1 MNTITEWL
9 AAIPR
14 PDESAM
20 SRARE
25 HIDGLLKPPGSLG
38 VWKRWRFS
46 WEVCRGYRA
55 GYILHAKLLWLCA
68 PTTASGMKVLPSR
81 HKR

>member
-20 SRARE
+20 SRARK
-25 HIDGLLKPPGSLG
+25 HIDGLLKPPGSWG
-38 VWKRWRFS
+38 VWNRWRFS
-46 WEVCRGYRA
+46 
-55 GYILHAKLLWLCA
+55 
-68 PTTASGMKVLPSR
+68 
-81 HKR
+81 